1 MLTESQ
7 SPWRNV
13 RSSNGPH
20 RAAAALL
27 LLIPASAGCHRGSYT
42 VVAGGQETLQ
52 LTSSSFQ
59 DGKIPKQFTCD
70 GADISPPLAWTAPP
84 QATKSLALIVI
95 DPDAPVGTFTHWVLY
110 NLPAEKR
117 SLPEGLP
124 KAEQL
129 PDGSR
134 QGINDFDKIGYGGSC
149 PPHNSEHRYVF
160 LLYAL
165 DTTPTL
171 SSGATRSR
179 VEAALKGHVLAR
191 GELIARYR
199 R

>member
-1 MLTESQ
+1 
-7 SPWRNV
+7 
-13 RSSNGPH
+13 
-20 RAAAALL
+20 LL
-27 LLIPASAGCHRGSYT
+27 SIPALAGCHRGSYT

-70 GADISPPLAWTAPP
+70 GADISPSLAWTAPP

-110 NLPAEKR
+110 KLPAEKR

-124 KAEQL
+124 NAEQL

-171 SSGATRSR
+171 SSGAPRSR